1 MGYITRQLFT
11 GEIMG
16 RISLLLTAA
25 TLALSTGPLHAQF
38 ITNGTLNSDASGWS
52 LGGGC
57 GDEVWDGANGN
68 PPGSIR
74 LNACGESNS
83 DPTAAQTISGLTVGA
98 SYTIQVDVHLH
109 VNASGGGTGKSFGVF
124 LNSEPANP
132 LLLTEFLDGNWHT
145 VRVNFTAAS
154 TSATIIFAGEL
165 DARTPG
171 GPGVTTD
178 VSYFIDN
185 ISVTQNVAGGA
196 IPTLSEHAL
205 LILSVLL
212 AVCAGLALRKRSAS
226 RPNSRA

>member
-1 MGYITRQLFT
+1 MR
-11 GEIMG
+11 
-16 RISLLLTAA
+16 RISLLLASA
-25 TLALSTGPLHAQF
+25 VMALCAGPLHAQF
-38 ITNGTLNSDASGWS
+38 ITNGTLDVDASGWT

-57 GDEVWDGANGN
+57 GDEQWDAANGN

-74 LNACGESNS
+74 LNACGEANS
-83 DPTAAQTISGLTVGA
+83 DPAASQTISGLTVGA
-98 SYTIQVDVHLH
+98 SYSIQVDVHLH
-109 VNASGGGTGKSFGVF
+109 VPASGSGTGRSFGVF
-124 LNSEPANP
+124 LDSEPGNP

-171 GPGVTTD
+171 GPGATTD

-196 IPTLSEHAL
+196 IPTLSEQAL
-205 LILSVLL
+205 LALGIVLAAAAAL
-212 AVCAGLALRKRSAS
+212 VLRKR
-226 RPNSRA
+226 RAVRRAPRS

>member
-1 MGYITRQLFT
+1 MR
-11 GEIMG
+11 
-16 RISLLLTAA
+16 RIRLLLASVVI
-25 TLALSTGPLHAQF
+25 ALCAGPLHAQF

-57 GDEVWDGANGN
+57 GDEQWDGSNGN

-74 LNACGESNS
+74 LNACGESDS
-83 DPTAAQTISGLTVGA
+83 DPAAAQTISGLTVGA
-98 SYTIQVDVHLH
+98 SYAIQVDVHVH
-109 VNASGGGTGKSFGVF
+109 VPASGSGTGKSFGVF

-145 VRVNFTAAS
+145 VSINFTAAS

-185 ISVTQNVAGGA
+185 ISVTQNVAAGA
-196 IPTLSEHAL
+196 IPTLSDQAL
-205 LILSVLL
+205 LILGIAL
-212 AVCAGLALRKRSAS
+212 AACAALVLRKRGAV
-226 RPNSRA
+226 RQEPRA

>member
-1 MGYITRQLFT
+1 MR
-11 GEIMG
+11 
-16 RISLLLTAA
+16 RIRLLLASVVI
-25 TLALSTGPLHAQF
+25 ALCAGPLHAQF

-57 GDEVWDGANGN
+57 GDEQWDGSNGN

-74 LNACGESNS
+74 LNACGESDS
-83 DPTAAQTISGLTVGA
+83 DPAAAQTISGLTVGA
-98 SYTIQVDVHLH
+98 SYAIQVDVHVH
-109 VNASGGGTGKSFGVF
+109 VPASGSGTGKSFGVF

-145 VRVNFTAAS
+145 VSINFTAAS

-185 ISVTQNVAGGA
+185 ISVTQNVAAGA
-196 IPTLSEHAL
+196 IPTLSDQAL
-205 LILSVLL
+205 LILGIAL
-212 AVCAGLALRKRSAS
+212 AACAALVLRKR
-226 RPNSRA
+226 RAVRQEPRA